1 MGTGLLPMP
10 REIFQRRKEPV
21 KMSENS
27 KPLTWK
33 EVCEVA
39 RKDMLTCK
47 VCKECN
53 GEACRGVMPGPGG
66 KGTGIGFVR
75 SYQKLQ
81 EIKLHLDT
89 IYEPGEIDMSLTL
102 FGKTFAAPAFVAPL
116 AGSQNQYGPKYQS
129 VEIGRTLLR
138 STSVDGGLTFLP
150 DGGGKMF
157 EETCSLCEAFPEC
170 AVPTIKPWPVDVM
183 LDKFKR
189 SEQAGAFAVCTDL
202 DGAGLALVQG
212 GAVPVMPHTVKE
224 LAQLCASVN
233 IPVIIKGIM
242 TPAGAKKCLEAGA
255 AGIVVSNHGG
265 RVLEQAPAPVEM
277 LSAIVDAVGGKME
290 ILIDGAIR
298 TGADLFK
305 IRGLGATAALIGR
318 PYAVAVYGGDS
329 AGVTCYTNK
338 LKFEL
343 REAMMMTGA
352 LTLGDIQKDKLFL
365 PAWAK

>member
-1 MGTGLLPMP
+1 
-10 REIFQRRKEPV
+10 
-21 KMSENS
+21 MSESSN
-27 KPLTWK
+27 PLTWK
-33 EVCEVA
+33 EVCDVA
-39 RKDMLTCK
+39 RRDMLTCK
-47 VCKECN
+47 VCRECN

-66 KGTGIGFVR
+66 KGTGVGFVR

-89 IYEPGEIDMSLTL
+89 IYEYGEIDMSFVF
-102 FGKTFAAPAFVAPL
+102 FGKKFAAPFFVAPL

-129 VEIGRTLLR
+129 VEFGRTLLR
-138 STSVDGGLTFLP
+138 STSQEGGLTFLP
-150 DGGGKMF
+150 DGPGKMF
-157 EETCSLCEAFPEC
+157 EETCSLCEAFPGN
-170 AVPTIKPWPVDVM
+170 AVPTIKPWPIDVM
-183 LDKFKR
+183 LEKFKR
-189 SEQAGAFAVCTDL
+189 SQQAGAFAVCTDL

-224 LAQLCASVN
+224 LSKLCASVTL
-233 IPVIIKGIM
+233 PVIVKGVM
-242 TPAGAKKCLEAGA
+242 TPAGAKKCLEAGVSA
-255 AGIVVSNHGG
+255 IVVSNHGG

-298 TGADLFK
+298 TGADIFK

-329 AGVTCYTNK
+329 VGVSCYSNK

-352 LTLGDIQKDKLFL
+352 LTLDDITKDKLFL
-365 PAWAK
+365 PEWAK

>member
-1 MGTGLLPMP
+1 
-10 REIFQRRKEPV
+10 
-21 KMSENS
+21 MSENT
-27 KPLTWK
+27 KALTWK
-33 EVCEVA
+33 EVCDVA
-39 RKDMLTCK
+39 RKNMLTCK

-89 IYEPGEIDMSLTL
+89 IYEMGEIDYSVEFL
-102 FGKTFAAPAFVAPL
+102 GKRFALPAFVAPL
-116 AGSQNQYGPKYQS
+116 ATCQTQYGPKYQS
-129 VEIGRTLLR
+129 EEFYRAVLR
-138 STSVDGGLTFLP
+138 SAVEEDGLSFLP
-150 DGGGKMF
+150 ASGEKALNDSLAMCREF
-157 EETCSLCEAFPEC
+157 EGRGI
-170 AVPTIKPWPVDVM
+170 PTIKPYPLDVL
-183 LDKFKR
+183 LDEFKR
-189 SEQAGAFAVCTDL
+189 CEQAGALAVCTDL

-212 GAVPVMPHTVKE
+212 GPMPVMPHSVKNLE
-224 LAQLCASVN
+224 KLCASVS
-233 IPVIIKGIM
+233 IPVIIKGVM
-242 TPAGAKKCLEAGA
+242 TPKGAKKCLEAGV

-277 LSAIVDAVGGKME
+277 LPSIADAVGGKME

-305 IRGLGATAALIGR
+305 IRALGATGALIGR

-329 AGVTCYTNK
+329 EGVSCYTKK

-352 LTLGDIQKDKLFL
+352 STLAEIEKEMLYL
-365 PAWAK
+365 PEWAK

>member
-10 REIFQRRKEPV
+10 REIFQRRKE
-21 KMSENS
+21 
-27 KPLTWK
+27 PLTWK

-129 VEIGRTLLR
+129 VEFGRTLLR